1 MTDDIETRLPFKGTD
16 EYFIGYPSKQ
26 TQQDILAT
34 ARIEPLKNLLM
45 SPNR

>member
-1 MTDDIETRLPFKGTD
+1 MTDDIETRLPLKGTD

-26 TQQDILAT
+26 TQDILAT

-45 SPNR
+45 LPNR